1 MKKLMSILLT
11 LALLCAMPAA
21 LAEEGVT
28 RVLLGQDP
36 SPAPLGWIN
45 ADGSVDG
52 YDRAVINAVDEL
64 LPEYEFDVEVTDF
77 TSLFSGIDAGRYA
90 AIIDN
95 LSWREERAARYLY
108 SNEYYM
114 WTTTVIVYQ
123 KERTDIRSLEDLGGL
138 KTVTPANGAFI
149 QLFCEGYNEDH
160 PDNPIDI
167 TYSDQTLLVTYQQL
181 AEGQID
187 FLAQEL
193 GNFLNYEKE
202 FGIDLDYLLPTQA
215 EQEQMQSPGGY
226 WLFPMTEEG
235 EKLRDAVDGAFRT
248 LKENGTLVA
257 LSEKYFGFNVFE
269 GLDE

>member
-123 KERTDIRSLEDLGGL
+123 KGRTDIQSLEDLGGL
-138 KTVTPANGAFI
+138 
-149 QLFCEGYNEDH
+149 
-160 PDNPIDI
+160 
-167 TYSDQTLLVTYQQL
+167 
-181 AEGQID
+181 
-187 FLAQEL
+187 
-193 GNFLNYEKE
+193 
-202 FGIDLDYLLPTQA
+202 
-215 EQEQMQSPGGY
+215 
-226 WLFPMTEEG
+226 
-235 EKLRDAVDGAFRT
+235 
-248 LKENGTLVA
+248 
-257 LSEKYFGFNVFE
+257 
-269 GLDE
+269 